1 MAWPCGDRGRV
12 CDHQIQEVREP
23 GPRRPF
29 RRACSSSAADPQHPG
44 QGALLV
50 TFGGCIAGWLE
61 IQHGANLRILSN
73 PRPRMPG
80 MSSATKVRCKG
91 RWCMNLNAA
100 FETRAPPT
108 RSPLSE
114 SVPAINCGRCLPA
127 RGASQ
132 KRGFQETGF
141 TKAGLASKFSPS
153 ASRIPRRRARATTV
167 AAQWQ

>member
-114 SVPAINCGRCLPA
+114 SVPAINCGRCSA
-127 RGASQ
+127 SKGA
-132 KRGFQETGF
+132 
-141 TKAGLASKFSPS
+141 KAGFPGNRVYEGGPGFIVFALGLPHC
-153 ASRIPRRRARATTV
+153 RATTV
-167 AAQWQ
+167 AAHWQ